1 MRPLTWLLLT
11 GLIGATAPQVYAQKA
26 PVALRHR
33 VDAAASQAV
42 TTGTLEPVQM
52 AAQPMLADPPRAPWW
67 APVASGV
74 VPGAGQFALRQQ
86 RSVAYLV
93 AEAFLVVQY
102 LAARRDGNRERNE
115 YRALAVNVARKPFGG
130 TQPGTWDYYERLE
143 QFLESG
149 AFDRVAGGA
158 LDPETDPTTYNGF
171 RWQLARETYWLNP
184 NAPPAVGSSE
194 YQRALDFY
202 QRNAVGDAFRWSWRD
217 AQLQQDVYVQTIRG
231 ANRSYQ
237 RAVNMLGVVAVN
249 HLASL
254 IDAYVSVRVRHFGGA
269 GVSVGGYAVDG
280 IHAGYQ
286 PTSAHSG
293 QWQAGVR
300 LAPR

>member
-1 MRPLTWLLLT
+1 
-11 GLIGATAPQVYAQKA
+11 
-26 PVALRHR
+26 
-33 VDAAASQAV
+33 
-42 TTGTLEPVQM
+42 
-52 AAQPMLADPPRAPWW
+52 
-67 APVASGV
+67 
-74 VPGAGQFALRQQ
+74 
-86 RSVAYLV
+86 
-93 AEAFLVVQY
+93 
-102 LAARRDGNRERNE
+102 
-115 YRALAVNVARKPFGG
+115 
-130 TQPGTWDYYERLE
+130 
-143 QFLESG
+143 
-149 AFDRVAGGA
+149 
-158 LDPETDPTTYNGF
+158 
-171 RWQLARETYWLNP
+171 
-184 NAPPAVGSSE
+184 
-194 YQRALDFY
+194 
-202 QRNAVGDAFRWSWRD
+202 
-217 AQLQQDVYVQTIRG
+217 VQTIRG